1 MPISF
6 DNVEIQ
12 NLDKTKNNSA
22 ATLQYVKDYL
32 PENNLYLS
40 NAKVGINN
48 NTPAY
53 TLDVNGTV
61 NSSFV
66 RTNGLTVFNPLN
78 TANQDTVLNLSVGGS
93 SSGNPYLS
101 MNVQNEPGAQWSLG
115 VDNTDNQFKIRNNVN
130 FASGQTRLVMD
141 ASGNLAL
148 GGVTPKAELTLSN
161 QTDSP
166 FPVLK

>member
-22 ATLQYVKDYL
+22 ATLQYVNEYL
-32 PENNLYLS
+32 PENNVYLVD
-40 NAKVGINN
+40 AKVGINN

-78 TANQDTVLNLSVGGS
+78 TANQDTVLNLAVGGS
-93 SSGNPYLS
+93 SPAGL
-101 MNVQNEPGAQWSLG
+101 
-115 VDNTDNQFKIRNNVN
+115 
-130 FASGQTRLVMD
+130 
-141 ASGNLAL
+141 
-148 GGVTPKAELTLSN
+148 
-161 QTDSP
+161 P
-166 FPVLK
+166 FS